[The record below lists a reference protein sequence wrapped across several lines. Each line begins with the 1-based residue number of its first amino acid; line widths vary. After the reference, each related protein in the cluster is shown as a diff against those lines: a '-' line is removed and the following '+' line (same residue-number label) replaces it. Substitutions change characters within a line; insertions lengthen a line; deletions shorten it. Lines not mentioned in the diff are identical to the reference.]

1 LKKKRKK
8 EKAYFSPFAP
18 ARPAGPPDSPASG
31 PPNRPFFFFSADAD
45 TWAPLV
51 SLSLSPLPPS
61 PPCCPPTRRHRAN
74 PAAPRLFPSLP
85 LHQTGQLRQLTP
97 PSINWGRYFPLAPSC
112 DGRRHQWQR
121 HRSEPARLPSPSFLW
136 PYLSSC
142 SNSCASL
149 CLLSAPTHSLE
160 HQFPSITAS
169 GSRRRRRE
177 LVAAGE
183 G

>member
-112 DGRRHQWQR
+112 DGRRHQWQAPPLGA
-121 HRSEPARLPSPSFLW
+121 RSPPHAFLPLALFKLVLELLRLPLPSQRT
-136 PYLSSC
+136 
-142 SNSCASL
+142 NSLAR
-149 CLLSAPTHSLE
+149 APIPQHHRLG
-160 HQFPSITAS
+160 FPPPPS
-169 GSRRRRRE
+169 
-177 LVAAGE
+177 
-183 G
+183 